1 MIDPAPSAEPVDA
14 ETDEQLET
22 MRIGLRLRAIRADR
36 GMTILE
42 LAAKAGVSSG
52 SISQIERGATN
63 PSISTL
69 QKLRAALGVTL
80 WSFLD
85 SEAEPPRENRYV
97 RHPGERP
104 KIVVGGSHF
113 TKELLSPRDNNQL
126 RFMILTI
133 PPGAQSAD
141 VLTGPGDKAG
151 YMMAGT
157 AELAIGNEVFQVAE
171 GDSFQFPST
180 IPHHLVN
187 RSDREAKL
195 IWIINIRESHL

>member
-1 MIDPAPSAEPVDA
+1 MPDLAQPAENLDA
-14 ETDEQLET
+14 ESEEHLEAL
-22 MRIGLRLRAIRADR
+22 RIGRRLRALRTER

-42 LAAKAGVSSG
+42 MAAKAGVSSG
-52 SISQIERGATN
+52 SISQIERGASN

-80 WSFLD
+80 WSFLE
-85 SEAEPPRENRYV
+85 SEAEAPRENRYV
-97 RHPGERP
+97 RRPGERP

-126 RFMILTI
+126 RFMILMM
-133 PPGAQSAD
+133 
-141 VLTGPGDKAG
+141 TGPGDKAG
-151 YMMAGT
+151 YVMSGT
-157 AELAIGNEVFQVAE
+157 AELAVGDEVFQLAE

-180 IPHHLVN
+180 IPHYLTN
-187 RSDREAKL
+187 RSECEAKL

>member
-1 MIDPAPSAEPVDA
+1 MPDTAQIAENLEA
-14 ETDEQLET
+14 ESEEQLESL
-22 MRIGLRLRAIRADR
+22 RIGRRLRALRTDR
-36 GMTILE
+36 GMTILDM
-42 LAAKAGVSSG
+42 AAKAGVSAG
-52 SISQIERGATN
+52 SISQIERGASN

-80 WSFLD
+80 WSFLEND
-85 SEAEPPRENRYV
+85 AEPPRENRYV
-97 RHPGERP
+97 RRPGERP

-133 PPGAQSAD
+133 PPQAQSTD

-151 YMMAGT
+151 YVMSGHV
-157 AELAIGNEVFQVAE
+157 ELTVGDEVFELAE

-180 IPHHLVN
+180 IPHYLTN
-187 RSDREAKL
+187 RSENEARL

>member
-1 MIDPAPSAEPVDA
+1 M
-14 ETDEQLET
+14 
-22 MRIGLRLRAIRADR
+22 
-36 GMTILE
+36 
-42 LAAKAGVSSG
+42 
-52 SISQIERGATN
+52 
-63 PSISTL
+63 
-69 QKLRAALGVTL
+69 TL
-80 WSFLD
+80 WSFLEN
-85 SEAEPPRENRYV
+85 EAEPPRENRYV

-151 YMMAGT
+151 YVMSGHV
-157 AELAIGNEVFQVAE
+157 ELAVGDEVFQIAE

-187 RSDREAKL
+187 RSEREARL

>member
-1 MIDPAPSAEPVDA
+1 MPDA
-14 ETDEQLET
+14 AHTEANLEADTEEQLESL
-22 MRIGLRLRAIRADR
+22 RIGRRLRALRTER

-42 LAAKAGVSSG
+42 MAAKAGVSAG

-80 WSFLD
+80 WSFLET
-85 SEAEPPRENRYV
+85 EAEAPRENPYV
-97 RHPGERP
+97 RRPGERP

-126 RFMILTI
+126 RFMILTV
-133 PPGAQSAD
+133 PPGSQSTD

-151 YMMAGT
+151 YVMSGSV
-157 AELAIGNEVFQVAE
+157 ELTVGEEVFQLAE

-180 IPHHLVN
+180 IPHYLTN
-187 RSDREAKL
+187 RSDGEARL